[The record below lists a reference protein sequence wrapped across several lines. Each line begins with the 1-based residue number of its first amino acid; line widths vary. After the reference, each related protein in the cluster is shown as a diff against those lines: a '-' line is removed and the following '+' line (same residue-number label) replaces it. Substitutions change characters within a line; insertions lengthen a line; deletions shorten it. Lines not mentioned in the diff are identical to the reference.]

1 MKIGTKIR
9 LGLGLILILISV
21 LGLSFYYTAQENSL
35 SITAIEEA
43 NARALLASKAEN
55 VYTGA
60 VLEIRRFI
68 ADGND
73 VNRQG
78 FIDRMNT
85 VIELE
90 NKILA
95 KATPDKKESI
105 EKLINDTNTYYAG
118 VKDRLIPSLTDGH
131 AARKNG
137 DVIKQAQSEGI
148 SSTTTKELTPFAQGL
163 QKALSTIVDDN
174 SNIVNDQVAQ
184 SKTNATIARTLSMTL
199 AGIILIIGIALSL
212 FLTKMIIAPIK
223 RTTTALDCMASGDY
237 GSAIDQTLLSRKD
250 EFGAIGQSLTSLRSS
265 MRTLIGQILQESEQ
279 LAASSEELTA
289 SAEQSSQAAN
299 QVAGSISDVATS
311 AEEQLAAAD
320 ETTIIV
326 REMSTCIQ
334 QVVDTTNDV
343 ARQSAQAA
351 NKANDG
357 SASVNQ
363 AVNQMTQIEETVNNS
378 AQVVAELGQRSK
390 EIGQIIDTIS
400 GIAGQTNLLAL
411 NAAIEAARA
420 GEQGRGFAVVAEEV
434 RKLAEQSQEAAK
446 QIALLIGEIQ
456 GDTDKA
462 VLAMNNGTREVKIG
476 AEVVNVAGQAF
487 REIVVLVNQ
496 VSEQGKEISST
507 VAQISTGSQQIVGSV
522 QRIDTLSKKTSGEA
536 QTVSAATEEQSASME
551 EIAASSQ
558 SLAKLAADLREI
570 VGKFS
575 L

>member
-9 LGLGLILILISV
+9 LGLGLILVLISV
-21 LGLSFYYTAQENSL
+21 LGLNFYYTAHENAA

-68 ADGND
+68 ADGNES
-73 VNRQG
+73 NRQG

-85 VIELE
+85 VLELE
-90 NKILA
+90 KQILA
-95 KATPDKKESI
+95 KAKPDKKESI
-105 EKLINDTNTYYAG
+105 EKLISDTNTYYTG
-118 VKDRLIPSLTDGH
+118 VKDRLIPSLTDAH
-131 AARKNG
+131 AARKSG
-137 DVIKQAQSEGI
+137 DIIKQAQAEGI
-148 SSTTTKELTPFAQGL
+148 SSATTKELTPFAQGL

-174 SNIVNDQVAQ
+174 SKIVNDQVEQ
-184 SKTNATIARTLSMTL
+184 SKNNASIARTLSMTL
-199 AGIILIIGIALSL
+199 SGIILLIGIALSL
-212 FLTKMIIAPIK
+212 FLTKIIIAPIK
-223 RTTTALDCMASGDY
+223 KTTLSLDRMADGDY
-237 GSAIDQTLLSRKD
+237 GSAIDETLLSRKD
-250 EFGAIGQSLTSLRSS
+250 EFGAIGQSLASLRSS
-265 MRTLIGQILQESEQ
+265 MRALIGEILQESEQ

-299 QVAGSISDVATS
+299 QVAASITDVATS

-320 ETTIIV
+320 ETTV
-326 REMSTCIQ
+326 VVSQMSTRIQ
-334 QVVDTTNDV
+334 QVVDTTNEV
-343 ARQSAQAA
+343 AKQSAQAA

-357 SASVNQ
+357 SKSVNQ
-363 AVNQMTQIEETVNNS
+363 AVSQMTQIEETVNTS
-378 AQVVAELGQRSK
+378 AQVIAELGQRSK

-434 RKLAEQSQEAAK
+434 RKLAEQSQDAAK
-446 QIALLIGEIQ
+446 QIASLIGEIQ

-462 VLAMNNGTREVKIG
+462 VLAMNNGTREVKLG
-476 AEVVNVAGQAF
+476 AEVVNTAGQAF
-487 REIVVLVNQ
+487 REIVELVNQ
-496 VSEQGKEISST
+496 VSVQGKEISMT
-507 VAQISTGSQQIVGSV
+507 VAQIATGSQQIVGSV
-522 QRIDTLSKKTSGEA
+522 NRIDTLSKKTAGEA
-536 QTVSAATEEQSASME
+536 QSVSAATEEQSASME

-570 VGKFS
+570 VGRFS

>member
-1 MKIGTKIR
+1 MNIGTKIR
-9 LGLGLILILISV
+9 LGLGVILVLILV
-21 LGLSFYYTAQENSL
+21 LGLSFYYTAQENAK

-68 ADGND
+68 ADGNEN
-73 VNRQG
+73 NRQG

-85 VIELE
+85 VMELE
-90 NKILA
+90 KQIISKA
-95 KATPDKKESI
+95 RPEKKATM

-118 VKDRLIPSLTDGH
+118 VKDRLIPSLSEGH

-137 DVIKQAQSEGI
+137 DVVKQLQAETV
-148 SSTTTKELTPFAQGL
+148 SSATTKELTPFAQEL
-163 QKALSTIVDDN
+163 QKALSTIVDEN
-174 SNIVNDQVAQ
+174 SAIVNEQVLQ
-184 SKTNATIARTLSMTL
+184 SEHNAVIARTVSLTLS
-199 AGIILIIGIALSL
+199 GIILLIGIALSL
-212 FLTKMIIAPIK
+212 FLTKTITTPIK
-223 RTTTALDCMASGDY
+223 STTVALDLMAGGDY
-237 GSAIDQTLLSRKD
+237 GFSIDQTLLSRAD
-250 EFGAIGQSLTSLRSS
+250 EFGTIGQSLVSLQDS
-265 MRTLIGQILQESEQ
+265 MRGLIGQILQESEQ

-299 QVAGSISDVATS
+299 QVAISITDVASS
-311 AEEQLAAAD
+311 AEEQLSAAH
-320 ETTIIV
+320 ETTVVVGQI
-326 REMSTCIQ
+326 STRIQ
-334 QVVDTTNDV
+334 QVVDTTKEV
-343 ARQSAQAA
+343 ARQSSQAA
-351 NKANDG
+351 LKANDG
-357 SASVNQ
+357 SAAINQ
-363 AVNQMTQIEETVNNS
+363 AVSQMGKIEDTVNTS
-378 AQVVAELGQRSK
+378 AQVVAKLGQRSK

-462 VLAMNNGTREVKIG
+462 VVAMNDGTHEVKLG
-476 AEVVNVAGQAF
+476 AEVVNGAGVAF
-487 REIVVLVNQ
+487 REIVELVNQ
-496 VSEQGKEISST
+496 VSVQGKEISTT
-507 VAQISTGSQQIVGSV
+507 VGEIAIGSEQIVGSV
-522 QRIDTLSKKTSGEA
+522 KVIDNLSKKTAGEA
-536 QTVSAATEEQSASME
+536 QSVSAATEEQSASME

-558 SLAKLAADLREI
+558 SLAKSAADLREI
-570 VGKFS
+570 VGRFH